1 MNNNLA
7 VLRAE
12 ESMTQGDL
20 ASAVGTS
27 RQTIISI
34 EKGRYDP
41 GLKLAMR
48 LAQVF
53 DVAVEQ
59 LFNLDD

>member
-1 MNNNLA
+1 MINNLA
-7 VLRAE
+7 ELRAAHD
-12 ESMTQGDL
+12 MTQGAL
-20 ASAVGTS
+20 AEAVGTS

-53 DVAVEQ
+53 DVAVED
-59 LFNLDD
+59 LFSLEK